1 MHYEDFKPPKDV
13 EIKFHRLRYPLLNNE
28 ISPLSGFYNPID
40 NNESSEYS
48 LFNKLKN
55 FEISSNKCIN
65 LENLFSIND
74 NFGRIYISEELEGL
88 LTLTNISRNE
98 IIIKDVKITLK
109 ISDEMH
115 ENLTFPI
122 KTNLKYNSITLS
134 PLKNFTFKINFL
146 INYATKHRIHINFI
160 KKCQEYEKLYSKKFK
175 QKPPLNE
182 KFSTYSIVNGII
194 EYPNLKK
201 LSFESFDPFT
211 INEAFN
217 NYPNNKSII
226 QILFLNRILNPI
238 TILDIY
244 LYPKDNNTEKIP
256 LVENL
261 EDIKCN
267 KYSQNINDSKYLDI
281 QTDEQIK
288 FLFEIENS
296 ELYNDTKKFVLNIKW
311 LNEYD
316 FKPKIYSYE
325 FNNNLNTYNEYYNIN
340 ILDKPNGDIFL
351 NQKFQIVI
359 NLTIKNKKKKYKI
372 NICKDPNK
380 DRELEIVDINEN
392 IIELDSNNPSNN
404 YILTC
409 KSDILGKVYLP
420 KLKFRLHEENI
431 NTPIEIVCEPLVSF
445 NCVENNE

>member
-1 MHYEDFKPPKDV
+1 MNNEDFKPPKDI
-13 EIKFHRLRYPLLNNE
+13 EIKFHRLIYPLFNQE

-40 NNESSEYS
+40 NIETSEYS
-48 LFNKLKN
+48 LFNKFKN
-55 FEISSNKCIN
+55 FDISSNKCTT
-65 LENLFSIND
+65 LENLFSINE

-88 LTLTNISRNE
+88 LTLSNISTYE
-98 IIIKDVKITLK
+98 IIIKDIKIVLK
-109 ISDEMH
+109 VCDKSH
-115 ENLTFPI
+115 ENYTFPI
-122 KTNLKYNSITLS
+122 ETNLQYNSITLL
-134 PLKNFTFKINFL
+134 PLKNFTFKIKFL

-160 KKCQEYEKLYSKKFK
+160 KKSPDYEKLYTKKFK

-182 KFSTYSIVNGII
+182 KYNTYSIVNSII
-194 EYPNLKK
+194 EFPSIKK
-201 LSFESFDPFT
+201 LSFESFEPFS
-211 INEAFN
+211 INEKFN

-226 QILFLNRILNPI
+226 EILFLNRILNSI

-244 LYPKDNNTEKIP
+244 LYSKDNNTQKIP
-256 LVENL
+256 LIENL
-261 EDIKCN
+261 EDFKCN

-281 QTDEQIK
+281 QSEEQIK

-296 ELYNDTKKFVLNIKW
+296 EIYNNTNKFVLNIKW

-316 FKPKIYSYE
+316 FKPKLYIYE
-325 FNNNLNTYNEYYNIN
+325 FNNNLNTYNKYYNIT
-340 ILDKPNGDIFL
+340 ILDKPNGDIFF

-359 NLTIKNKKKKYKI
+359 NLKIKNLKKSYKI

-380 DRELEIVDINEN
+380 ERELEIVDINEN
-392 IIELDSNNPSNN
+392 IIELNSKNPSNN

-409 KSDILGKVYLP
+409 KSDILGKVNLP

-445 NCVENNE
+445 NCVKDI

>member
-1 MHYEDFKPPKDV
+1 MHNEDFKIPKDL

-40 NNESSEYS
+40 NIESSEYT
-48 LFNKLKN
+48 LFNKLIN
-55 FEISSNKCIN
+55 FDTSSNKCSN

-88 LTLTNISRNE
+88 LTLSNISTNE
-98 IIIKDVKITLK
+98 IIIKDIKISLK
-109 ISDEMH
+109 ICDKTH
-115 ENLTFPI
+115 EYGTFPI
-122 KTNLKYNSITLS
+122 ETNLQYNSITLL
-134 PLKNFTFKINFL
+134 PLKNYTFKIKFL

-160 KKCQEYEKLYSKKFK
+160 KKSPEYAKLYYKKYK

-182 KFSTYSIVNGII
+182 KFNTYSIINGNI
-194 EYPNLKK
+194 EFPSIKK
-201 LSFESFDPFT
+201 LSFESFDPFS
-211 INEAFN
+211 INEKFN
-217 NYPNNKSII
+217 NFPNNKSII
-226 QILFLNRILNPI
+226 EILFLNRILNPI

-244 LYPKDNNTEKIP
+244 IYPKGNNTEKIP
-256 LVENL
+256 LVQNL
-261 EDIKCN
+261 EDTKCN
-267 KYSQNINDSKYLDI
+267 QYSQIVNDSKYLDI
-281 QTDEQIK
+281 QSEEQIK

-296 ELYNDTKKFVLNIKW
+296 ELYNDTNKFILNINW

-316 FKPKIYSYE
+316 FKPKLYTYE
-325 FNNNLNTYNEYYNIN
+325 FNNNLNTYNEYYNLT
-340 ILDKPNGDIFL
+340 ILEKPNGDIFL

-359 NLTIKNKKKKYKI
+359 NLKIKNMKKNYKI

-392 IIELDSNNPSNN
+392 IIELNSKIPSNN

-409 KSDILGKVYLP
+409 KSDILGKVNLP

-431 NTPIEIVCEPLVSF
+431 NTPIQIICEPLVSF
-445 NCVENNE
+445 NCVKNI